1 MRGVFTTAVL
11 AMLPFGLA
19 AAVAPPPQRAALG
32 RGGADG
38 ITTDVECAA
47 SLGTGVESRRTFCDV
62 LIGTHP
68 KDSIAMTIPPHAGAA
83 MLQFDLHNRFAVP
96 AVRTQSA
103 LTFMHDEAVMAVV
116 RSDGSVIARAAVA
129 RDFRTPRD
137 LFDRLSGGGRPGGVK
152 AVAPGLPEPIRVTV
166 PAGVSTV
173 GLVGTSLRVWRSG
186 SDQTFDAPGRP
197 IAIVSNA
204 RIDFR
209 AR

>member
-1 MRGVFTTAVL
+1 MRGLFTALVAAT
-11 AMLPFGLA
+11 LPMGLA
-19 AAVAPPPQRAALG
+19 AAVPSQGSAVG

-38 ITTDVECAA
+38 IVTTLTCAA
-47 SLGTGVESRRTFCDV
+47 GLGTGVETRRTFCDV
-62 LIGTHP
+62 LIGTRP
-68 KDSIAMTIPPHAGAA
+68 KDSVAMAIPPHTGSA

-96 AVRTQSA
+96 PVMTQSA

-116 RSDGSVIARAAVA
+116 RATGAVIARAAVS

-137 LFDRLSGGGRPGGVK
+137 LFDRLTGGGRPGGVK
-152 AVAPGLPEPIRVTV
+152 AVAPGLPEPIRVTI
-166 PAGVSTV
+166 PPGVSTI
-173 GLVGTSLRVWRSG
+173 GLVGTRLRVWRSG

-197 IAIVSNA
+197 IAIISNA